1 MWFAD
6 VVAPQDDDP
15 KPEEKAVPNGA
26 PGQVGSLKLS
36 EWQVSDEW
44 LIYYDPA
51 TGDRF
56 AIRPTTSQHTYFDEA
71 MIRTHGRR
79 IPYHGTQP
87 LTRGD

>member
-6 VVAPQDDDP
+6 VVADQDDDP
-15 KPEEKAVPNGA
+15 KTEDKPVADGA

-36 EWQVSDEW
+36 EWQGSPDW
-44 LIYYDPA
+44 LVYYDPK
-51 TGDRF
+51 TGDRY

-71 MIRTHGRR
+71 MIRAHGRR

-87 LTRGD
+87 LIRGE